1 MTQNVQDINLNDG
14 IFGQATDVPK
24 FDAKDN
30 SMAKQ
35 KMQDFGFLATLF
47 AWPTIVIIITYFYA
61 NTNFIFLAFQ
71 RYVTD
76 GTDQLN
82 RYGWY
87 EFLPI
92 GEIFTNFELAWK
104 NIVNLDLGIIAR
116 NSILNYL
123 HGFIFNTPIQIF
135 VGFSIYKKIKGVNL
149 YIIILY
155 LPSVIASMV
164 WVMIYKQMIVYA
176 IPALTG
182 WEALSTMFSSV
193 SGRGLGVLLL
203 LWVYQAW
210 TNMGGAMM
218 IITGMFAR
226 IEHEMVEA
234 AQIDG
239 CNLWN
244 EFWHISFPHYWP
256 VYSIGLFTGIAGL
269 FTGQAGLYE
278 FYATEAPKDAW
289 TFGYYFYKMV
299 VAGYMESRKDYPEA
313 SAAGLFLTVVVVPL
327 VLGVKKLVEKADR
340 MEGAV

>member
-1 MTQNVQDINLNDG
+1 MRQNVQDINLNDG
-14 IFGQATDVPK
+14 VFGNAADAPK

-47 AWPTIVIIITYFYA
+47 VWPTIAIIITYFYLNA
-61 NTNFIFLAFQ
+61 NFIFLAFQ
-71 RYVTD
+71 KYVTD
-76 GTDQLN
+76 GVDQFD
-82 RYGWY
+82 RYGWF

-92 GEIFTNFELAWK
+92 NEFFVNFGLAWE
-104 NIVNLDLGIIAR
+104 NLSSLDFGIIAR
-116 NSILNYL
+116 NSVLNYL
-123 HGFIFNTPIQIF
+123 HGFLFNTPIQIF

-164 WVMIYKQMIVYA
+164 WVMIYKQMIIYA

-182 WEALSTMFSSV
+182 WKELSTIFTSV
-193 SGRGLGVLLL
+193 SGHGLEVLLL

-226 IEHEMVEA
+226 IDHEIVEA

-239 CNLWN
+239 CNLWK
-244 EFWHISFPHYWP
+244 EFWNISFPFYWP

-269 FTGQAGLYE
+269 FTNQGGLYE
-278 FYATEAPKDAW
+278 FFASEAPKDAW
-289 TFGYYFYKMV
+289 TFGYYFYRMV
-299 VAGYMESRKDYPEA
+299 VAGYMESRKNYPEA
-313 SAAGLFLTVVVVPL
+313 SAAGLFMTAVTVPM
-327 VLGVKKLVEKADR
+327 VLGVKYLVEKADK